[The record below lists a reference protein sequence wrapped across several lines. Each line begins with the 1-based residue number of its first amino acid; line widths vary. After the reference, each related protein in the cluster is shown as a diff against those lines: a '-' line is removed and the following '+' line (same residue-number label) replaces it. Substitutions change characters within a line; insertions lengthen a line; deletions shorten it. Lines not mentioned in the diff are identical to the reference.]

1 MTAMKIH
8 EQIST
13 LRKRKGMT
21 QEELANALGVTN
33 QAVSKWESA
42 QCCPD
47 MQLLP
52 ELAGLF
58 GVSVDELLGVT
69 PVCAEGD
76 VVPALR
82 RKIEA
87 LPEREDADFAFRT
100 AAALHTWLFSKKLT
114 ADHRSRNTDADDR
127 AGQAE
132 WDYSAYDDAGFSTVM
147 RQGAVFFSDSRDL
160 NLTDADVCRIVSV
173 ITPFC
178 DGDTL
183 RIAMA
188 LYRQALAAEDG
199 YATVREI
206 ADASGL
212 PDGIVQ
218 ERLAGALS
226 PFLEKDER
234 ATLYPEQSSPA
245 VNCSEK
251 SLEKSP
257 TNLCPEKRYRFKAEW
272 RSLLPLL
279 SLFDVR

>member
-8 EQIST
+8 EQVSM

-58 GVSVDELLGVT
+58 GGSVDELLGVS
-69 PVCAEGD
+69 PICAEGD
-76 VVPALR
+76 VVPTLR
-82 RKIEA
+82 RKLEA

-100 AAALHTWLFSKKLT
+100 AAALHTLLFSKKLT
-114 ADHRSRNTDADDR
+114 ADHRSRNTYADDR

-132 WDYSAYDDAGFSTVM
+132 WDYSAYDDGGFSIVK

-160 NLTDADVCRIVSV
+160 NLTDTDICRIVSV

-183 RIAMA
+183 RTAMA
-188 LYRQALAAEDG
+188 LSRQALAAEDG
-199 YATVREI
+199 YASVREI

-212 PDGIVQ
+212 PDGAVQ

-226 PFLEKDER
+226 PFLERDGR
-234 ATLYPEQSSPA
+234 AM
-245 VNCSEK
+245 NCPEK
-251 SLEKSP
+251 SS
-257 TNLCPEKRYRFKAEW
+257 PEKRYRFKAEY